1 MQHHCSAC
9 FQFEFLKD
17 FYSLDA
23 SDVKE
28 IQTGYG
34 VGYMGFQKDGTKVI
48 VRPGSKT
55 GGPTLEIDISKNKK
69 YKIRYPD

>member
-1 MQHHCSAC
+1 
-9 FQFEFLKD
+9 
-17 FYSLDA
+17 
-23 SDVKE
+23 
-28 IQTGYG
+28 
-34 VGYMGFQKDGTKVI
+34 MGFQKDGTKVI